1 MSRRLGIVFLR
12 IRLPLPRVGVAVLG
26 LTLLSSLACA
36 SEYCTKEQYE
46 RDHALIADAFSNGT
60 LVKGPKGLRDSILVQ
75 EDQWFAMNYLKQ
87 IAFMQS
93 FECAMAGASGKQL
106 LYMDVRSLA
115 TGNLLATWTLGVLK
129 PAQAPGRE
137 ASPGTPRI
145 GASPGTHDVTNPGMS
160 EGSPRM
166 SEGNSGMSEAMGG
179 ENRAGLTGEYRAAFI
194 QVTIDKCNK
203 SSNSAPPTYCSC
215 YANAVADSVS
225 IKELKEGMIASTIEA
240 AARRCGTNYTQRTLG
255 VCAPPSPLSWP
266 PYP

>member
-1 MSRRLGIVFLR
+1 
-12 IRLPLPRVGVAVLG
+12 VGVAVLG

-60 LVKGPKGLRDSILVQ
+60 LANGPKGLRDSILVQ

-93 FECAMAGASGKQL
+93 FECSLSGGSNKQL

-129 PAQAPGRE
+129 PAQGM
-137 ASPGTPRI
+137 
-145 GASPGTHDVTNPGMS
+145 TNPGMS
-160 EGSPRM
+160 EGRPGT
-166 SEGNSGMSEAMGG
+166 SEGMGD
-179 ENRAGLTGEYRAAFI
+179 ENRIGLTGEYRAAFI
-194 QVTIDKCNK
+194 QVAIDECNK

-215 YANAVADSVS
+215 YAKAVADSVS
-225 IKELKEGMIASTIEA
+225 IKELKEGMSAVRPKMDA
-240 AARRCGTNYTQRTLG
+240 AAKRCLTN
-255 VCAPPSPLSWP
+255 
-266 PYP
+266 

>member
-1 MSRRLGIVFLR
+1 MKELPIIRER
-12 IRLPLPRVGVAVLG
+12 IRLPRLRVSVAALG

-60 LVKGPKGLRDSILVQ
+60 LANGPKGLRDSILVQ

-93 FECAMAGASGKQL
+93 FECAMAGTSGKQL

-129 PAQAPGRE
+129 PAQVPPGRE
-137 ASPGTPRI
+137 ASPR
-145 GASPGTHDVTNPGMS
+145 THDVTNPGML
-160 EGSPRM
+160 
-166 SEGNSGMSEAMGG
+166 EGNAGMSEVMGD
-179 ENRAGLTGEYRAAFI
+179 ENRTGLSGEYRAAFI
-194 QVTIDKCNK
+194 QVTIDECNK
-203 SSNSAPPTYCSC
+203 SSNSAPPTYCGC

-225 IKELKEGMIASTIEA
+225 IKELKEGMTALRPKIEA
-240 AARRCGTNYTQRTLG
+240 AARRCRSWSLSPRCAINQIALG
-255 VCAPPSPLSWP
+255 GNCLVSLL
-266 PYP
+266 

>member
-1 MSRRLGIVFLR
+1 
-12 IRLPLPRVGVAVLG
+12 VGVAVLG

-36 SEYCTKEQYE
+36 SEYCTKGQYE

-60 LVKGPKGLRDSILVQ
+60 LVNGPKGLRDSILVQ
-75 EDQWFAMNYLKQ
+75 EDQWFAMNYPKQ

-115 TGNLLATWTLGVLK
+115 RGNLLATWTLGVLK
-129 PAQAPGRE
+129 PAQVPPGRE
-137 ASPGTPRI
+137 ASLGTPRI

-166 SEGNSGMSEAMGG
+166 SEGNSGMSEVMGD
-179 ENRAGLTGEYRAAFI
+179 ENRIGLTGEYRAAFI
-194 QVTIDKCNK
+194 QVTIDECNK
-203 SSNSAPPTYCSC
+203 SSNSAPPTYCGC
-215 YANAVADSVS
+215 YANALADSVS
-225 IKELKEGMIASTIEA
+225 IKELKEGMTALLIA
-240 AARRCGTNYTQRTLG
+240 AAGKHCRSNYTPRTLG

-266 PYP
+266 PLRLSDQLTRY